1 MNLEKICLK
10 NKLILL
16 ISIILLTLILV
27 TIIIFN
33 NKDNS
38 NNIISNI
45 KKEEP
50 IINSNMI
57 TMMYETDAGSGEY
70 IETKDNTWPESGYI
84 FNETLSGCE
93 NGGELE
99 YNSGNNTVN
108 LLSNSSDKC
117 YVYFDKYDGVWID
130 NVNIT
135 NVTGSSVTLDV
146 SATSEN
152 GNITTYYYALNDSEE
167 YVESTTNPIVINDL
181 NKLTEYK
188 IKIYAIDSTNAK
200 SNIYELTV
208 STTDESLPVINSV
221 SSSNITEVGFTLT
234 VNATSEVGI
243 ERYYFIIE
251 SENIA
256 GTSTS
261 NKYTFNNLDG
271 DTNYIVKVFV
281 KDNNNLNSEEYE
293 ITVKTNPYIL
303 PTLNNITIGELTEDS
318 ITVTASATAGTASIS
333 QYYFSIN
340 NGEYINSTNNTY
352 TFTGLKPTTTYTIK
366 AYVEDINNKRSSEK
380 SVTAT
385 TTEDLI
391 EFTLTDFSGYR
402 HTYKAEKDMYWYE
415 FIQSEY
421 NVDQRFRVGS
431 FGIEYYDSTYNRKGY
446 VFLSGYD
453 MIFES
458 NKIIDGATYMID
470 S

>member
-1 MNLEKICLK
+1 M
-10 NKLILL
+10 
-16 ISIILLTLILV
+16 
-27 TIIIFN
+27 
-33 NKDNS
+33 
-38 NNIISNI
+38 
-45 KKEEP
+45 
-50 IINSNMI
+50 
-57 TMMYETDAGSGEY
+57 
-70 IETKDNTWPESGYI
+70 
-84 FNETLSGCE
+84 
-93 NGGELE
+93 
-99 YNSGNNTVN
+99 
-108 LLSNSSDKC
+108 
-117 YVYFDKYDGVWID
+117 YFDKYDGVWID

>member
-1 MNLEKICLK
+1 MKK
-10 NKLILL
+10 KLLL
-16 ISIILLTLILV
+16 ISSVLLTLSLV
-27 TIIIFN
+27 NIIFFN
-33 NKDNS
+33 SMDNKENNIIKNVNKDNQ
-38 NNIISNI
+38 IL
-45 KKEEP
+45 KE
-50 IINSNMI
+50 NMI
-57 TMMYETDAGSGEY
+57 TMMYETEAGSGEY
-70 IETKDNTWPESGYI
+70 TETADHTWPETGYI
-84 FNETLSGCE
+84 FNENLSGCE

-99 YNSGNNTVN
+99 YNSINNTVN
-108 LLSNSSDKC
+108 LLSNSSDAC

-130 NVNIT
+130 NVVATNI
-135 NVTGSSVTLDV
+135 TGSSITLDV

-167 YVESTTNPIVINDL
+167 YTEVGSNPIVINDL

-391 EFTLTDFSGYR
+391 EFTIRGVDFTTIYE
-402 HTYKAEKDMYWYE
+402 YKAEPGMMWYD
-415 FIQSEY
+415 FIYSEY
-421 NVDQRFRVGS
+421 NIDNRVSANYIGLTFRDP
-431 FGIEYYDSTYNRKGY
+431 IKPYYDDIYIFLNSNMQIAEDFIVDGGAYY
-446 VFLSGYD
+446 VEG
-453 MIFES
+453 
-458 NKIIDGATYMID
+458 
-470 S
+470 